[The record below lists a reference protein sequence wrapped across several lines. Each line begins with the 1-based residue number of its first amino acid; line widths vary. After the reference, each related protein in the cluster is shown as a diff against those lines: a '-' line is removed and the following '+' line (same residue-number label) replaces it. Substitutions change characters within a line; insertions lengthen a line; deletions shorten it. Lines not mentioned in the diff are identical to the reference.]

1 MSQHPP
7 SPQQSAIYSWVSS
20 GDGNL
25 IIQAGAGT
33 GKTSTLMGV
42 LERVAGSVALMAY
55 NVPIVKELESR
66 VAQSRQAGIIGPQT
80 RITVKT
86 AHGFGN
92 SAWWRVNP
100 NTEIADGRK
109 KHKGAIMADRLKVP
123 EQLREFAI
131 KLYDQSRQAGFGL
144 DPAKPM
150 VKDLAPHWKEL
161 IDHYGTDAC
170 LVDADLFQVPGLVPE
185 GDADSWEES
194 GLQQA
199 IALGVHHAAR
209 LVIGGAKWAM
219 EPGGLIDFEDMI
231 FQPLIRKAQ
240 FQQYDWVLV
249 DECQDLNYTRLR
261 LAQAMLRP
269 GGRAIFVGDR
279 NQAIYGFGGADAA
292 AMDTI
297 KCVFGATTLPLS
309 VSYRCPRRV
318 VQEAQKWVPSIEAAP
333 EAIEGVVGRTEEMEW
348 GIDDLTPG
356 VDAVLCRNN
365 APLVKLWFR
374 LARVGVRAQIQGS
387 DIGAGIV
394 ALVGR
399 WKVQTVGQLLSR
411 LRKYE
416 ERELAKAAK
425 QKDEARGE
433 RVADTVGIILATLGG
448 LEPGDD
454 VAVAVRRVNEMFD
467 PKSKEPRVVLSSI
480 HRSKGREWDRV
491 WWYGAEQLSPSP
503 WAKKGWQ
510 VEQEANLQY
519 VAATRAKR
527 ELWMVVM
534 EGKEAGGKRKGKGR
548 NK

>member
-1 MSQHPP
+1 MSQHPL
-7 SPQQSAIYSWVSS
+7 SPQQSAIYSWVGS

-33 GKTSTLMGV
+33 GKTSTLIGV
-42 LERVAGSVALMAY
+42 LERAAGSVALMAY

-66 VAQSRQAGIIGPQT
+66 VAAARQAGLIGPQT

-100 NTEIADGRK
+100 NTKIEAK
-109 KHKGAIMADRLKVP
+109 KGSIMADRLKVP
-123 EQLREFAI
+123 EQLREFVI

-144 DPAKPM
+144 DPSKPM

-161 IDHYGTDAC
+161 IEHYGTDAC

-199 IALGVHHAAR
+199 VALGVHHAAR

-219 EPGGLIDFEDMI
+219 EDGGLIDFEDMI
-231 FQPLIRKAQ
+231 FQPLIRRAQ
-240 FQQYDWVLV
+240 FAQYDWVLV

-297 KCVFGATTLPLS
+297 KRVFGAATLPLS

-333 EAIEGVVGRTEEMEW
+333 EAVEGAVERLDEADWDLTG
-348 GIDDLTPG
+348 LTPG

-374 LARVGVRAQIQGS
+374 LARAGVRAQIQGS

-394 ALVGR
+394 ALV
-399 WKVQTVGQLLSR
+399 
-411 LRKYE
+411 LR
-416 ERELAKAAK
+416 
-425 QKDEARGE
+425 
-433 RVADTVGIILATLGG
+433 
-448 LEPGDD
+448 
-454 VAVAVRRVNEMFD
+454 
-467 PKSKEPRVVLSSI
+467 
-480 HRSKGREWDRV
+480 
-491 WWYGAEQLSPSP
+491 
-503 WAKKGWQ
+503 
-510 VEQEANLQY
+510 
-519 VAATRAKR
+519 
-527 ELWMVVM
+527 
-534 EGKEAGGKRKGKGR
+534 
-548 NK
+548 